1 MPSPDPAAPYPLS
14 LSLPSARAAPPAASR
29 PPSSARAPAPAP
41 APSPRP
47 ALLHRTSTLNK
58 WIEERN
64 AGREHLEL
72 NFRWTRRSLAVVG
85 FFGLA
90 VPILVYKGIVRE
102 FEYPSAIVG
111 SGGGCMGGMHRS
123 C

>member
-1 MPSPDPAAPYPLS
+1 ARGS

-58 WIEERN
+58 LIEERN